1 MSTKTIRGKNGEDV
15 EVVVRRS
22 FKKEVQ
28 KAIRSPQVWAPLKTD
43 NPNTQVK
50 GASK

>member
-22 FKKEVQ
+22 FKKTIQ
-28 KAIRSPQVWAPLKTD
+28 NPIRSPQVWAPLKTD
-43 NPNTQVK
+43 NPNNQAK